1 MEDLI
6 QKISFL
12 SPEESETI
20 VLTMKPSADLNA
32 DLAQVGAM
40 MPYLQQHFPNNKI
53 IAIPHT
59 LELNSMDTEALI
71 LYLQQGDKGSVI
83 EEQS

>member
-12 SPEESETI
+12 SPEDGETI
-20 VLTMKPSADLNA
+20 VLTTKSNA
-32 DLAQVGAM
+32 DLAQIGAM

-59 LELNSMDTEALI
+59 LELTCMDTEALI
-71 LYLQQGDKGSVI
+71 HYLQQGDKDSIV
-83 EEQS
+83 EE

>member
-20 VLTMKPSADLNA
+20 VLTMKSNA

-53 IAIPHT
+53 IVIPYA
-59 LELNSMDTEALI
+59 LELTCVDTEALI
-71 LYLQQGDKGSVI
+71 YYLQEGEKGSIV
-83 EEQS
+83 EE

>member
-20 VLTMKPSADLNA
+20 ILTMKSNA
-32 DLAQVGAM
+32 GLAQVRAM
-40 MPYLQQHFPNNKI
+40 MPYLQHHFPNNKV
-53 IAIPHT
+53 IAIPDT
-59 LELNSMDTEALI
+59 LELTCIDTDALI
-71 LYLQQGDKGSVI
+71 HYLQEGDKGSIV

>member
-20 VLTMKPSADLNA
+20 VLTTKSNA
-32 DLAQVGAM
+32 GLAQVGAM

-53 IAIPHT
+53 IVIPHT
-59 LELNSMDTEALI
+59 LELTCVDTEALI
-71 LYLQQGDKGSVI
+71 HYLQEGDKGNVV
-83 EEQS
+83 

>member
-20 VLTMKPSADLNA
+20 VLTMKSNA

-59 LELNSMDTEALI
+59 LELTCMDTEALI
-71 LYLQQGDKGSVI
+71 LYLQQGDKGTII
-83 EEQS
+83 E

>member
-6 QKISFL
+6 QRIEFL
-12 SPEESETI
+12 TPDETETI
-20 VLTMKPSADLNA
+20 VLTMKQNVNFAEVNTI
-32 DLAQVGAM
+32 M
-40 MPYLQQHFPNNKI
+40 QQIQKHFPKNKV

-71 LYLQQGDKGSVI
+71 LYLQQGDKGTII
-83 EEQS
+83 E

>member
-20 VLTMKPSADLNA
+20 VLTMKSNA

-53 IAIPHT
+53 IAISHT

-71 LYLQQGDKGSVI
+71 LYLQQGDKGTII
-83 EEQS
+83 E

>member
-12 SPEESETI
+12 SPENGETI
-20 VLTMKPSADLNA
+20 VLTTKSNA

-53 IAIPHT
+53 IAIPYT
-59 LELNSMDTEALI
+59 LELNSMDTAALI
-71 LYLQQGDKGSVI
+71 HYLQEGDKGSIV
-83 EEQS
+83 E

>member
-6 QKISFL
+6 QRIEFL
-12 SPEESETI
+12 TPDETETI
-20 VLTMKPSADLNA
+20 VLTMKQNVNFAEVNTI
-32 DLAQVGAM
+32 M
-40 MPYLQQHFPNNKI
+40 QQIQKHFPKNKV

-71 LYLQQGDKGSVI
+71 HYLQEGDKGSIV
-83 EEQS
+83 EE

>member
-20 VLTMKPSADLNA
+20 VLTMKSNA
-32 DLAQVGAM
+32 DLAQAGTM

-59 LELNSMDTEALI
+59 LELTCIDTDALI
-71 LYLQQGDKGSVI
+71 HYLQEGDKGSIV
-83 EEQS
+83 EE

>member
-6 QKISFL
+6 QRISFL

-20 VLTMKPSADLNA
+20 VLTIKSNA
-32 DLAQVGAM
+32 GLAQVGTM

-53 IAIPHT
+53 IAIPYT
-59 LELNSMDTEALI
+59 LELNSIDTAALI
-71 LYLQQGDKGSVI
+71 RYLQEGDEGNIV
-83 EEQS
+83 EE

>member
-12 SPEESETI
+12 NPEESETI
-20 VLTMKPSADLNA
+20 VLTIKSNA
-32 DLAQVGAM
+32 GFAQVGAM
-40 MPYLQQHFPNNKI
+40 MPYLQQHFPNNKV
-53 IAIPHT
+53 IAIPGT
-59 LELNSMDTEALI
+59 LELTCIDTDALI
-71 LYLQQGDKGSVI
+71 HYLQEGDKGSIV

>member
-20 VLTMKPSADLNA
+20 VLTMKSNA

-40 MPYLQQHFPNNKI
+40 MPYLQQHFPNNKV
-53 IAIPHT
+53 IAIPDT
-59 LELNSMDTEALI
+59 LELNSMDTDALI
-71 LYLQQGDKGSVI
+71 HYLQEGDKGNTV
-83 EEQS
+83 EE

>member
-20 VLTMKPSADLNA
+20 VLTMKSNA
-32 DLAQVGAM
+32 DIAQVGAM

-53 IAIPHT
+53 IVIPHT
-59 LELNSMDTEALI
+59 LELNSMDTEAI
-71 LYLQQGDKGSVI
+71 ISYLQQGDKGTII
-83 EEQS
+83 E

>member
-20 VLTMKPSADLNA
+20 VLTMKSNA
-32 DLAQVGAM
+32 DFNTTFAQVGATM
-40 MPYLQQHFPNNKI
+40 SYLQQHFPNNKI

-59 LELNSMDTEALI
+59 LELTSMDTDALI
-71 LYLQQGDKGSVI
+71 HYLQEGNKGSIV
-83 EEQS
+83 EE

>member
-20 VLTMKPSADLNA
+20 VLTMKSNA
-32 DLAQVGAM
+32 GLAQVRAM
-40 MPYLQQHFPNNKI
+40 MPYLQQHFPNNKV
-53 IAIPHT
+53 IAIPDT
-59 LELNSMDTEALI
+59 LELTCIDTDALI
-71 LYLQQGDKGSVI
+71 HYLQEGDKGSIV
-83 EEQS
+83 EE

>member
-20 VLTMKPSADLNA
+20 VLTMKSNA

-53 IAIPHT
+53 IAIPYT
-59 LELNSMDTEALI
+59 LELDSIDTAALI
-71 LYLQQGDKGSVI
+71 RYLQEGDECNIV
-83 EEQS
+83 EE